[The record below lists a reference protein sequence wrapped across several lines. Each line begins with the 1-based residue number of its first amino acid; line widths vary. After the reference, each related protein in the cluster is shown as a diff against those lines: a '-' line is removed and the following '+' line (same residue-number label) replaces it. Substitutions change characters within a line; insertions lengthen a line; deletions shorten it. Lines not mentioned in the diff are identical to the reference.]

1 MNSEPNVKLTRKQ
14 QATKDFLLSLKDR
27 MNSENTVKTITL
39 LIEDT
44 IKAINKISDQDT
56 STPEQRKQIEEMEN
70 NVYESFTN
78 NPHVIS
84 FITKMADVCKDEFNN
99 YKKEI
104 IKSLNSDIRNTKKNL
119 ATQTSPDDQEFN
131 QKMLNNQ
138 MDQKTMYQTEP
149 QQYTNLTGHQH
160 YHVFKL
166 VSKMIQFLS
175 RQ

>member
-1 MNSEPNVKLTRKQ
+1 MTTGHKVKLTRKQ
-14 QATKDFLLSLKDR
+14 QVTKEFLLSLKDR
-27 MNSENTVKTITL
+27 MNSENTIKTIRV

-44 IKAINKISDQDT
+44 IKALNELSEQDR

-84 FITKMADVCKDEFNN
+84 FITKMTDVCKDEFNN

-104 IKSLNSDIRNTKKNL
+104 IKSLNSDIRNTQKKL

-149 QQYTNLTGHQH
+149 QQYINLKGHQH
-160 YHVFKL
+160 YHVFRL
-166 VSKMIQFLS
+166 MSKMIQFLS